1 MKTLFLKIFSG
12 TILIV
17 TAFAVLILLFTFGTL
32 RRHDL
37 TSQTDHLESLG
48 LALSLRI
55 LPDVESGDLSRLNN
69 QVRDW
74 GVAVK
79 ARITVVDDEGRVLAD
94 SDENPSRMES
104 HRFRPEIVQAL
115 NGRTG
120 VSIRFSNTVKKDML
134 YVGLPLR
141 KEGRIV
147 GALRVSRFLVDIDRL
162 LADIKRDIAAA
173 AGVLLLLVLAAAF
186 LISRSLSKP
195 VRELIALSQKVAA
208 GDFSSKVYPR
218 GKDELSRLAESFHA
232 MTANL
237 KSLFAELGRQKE
249 ELNRIISSIREGL
262 LVLDSNGRIELSND
276 SLRRIV
282 QNENV
287 EGKYYW
293 ETVRSSDFL
302 DLMSRVKTERRD
314 QKAEIRFNEKTYL
327 CSATYMEGS
336 AATVV
341 LFHDLTEWKKVEQMK
356 MDFVANA
363 SHELRTP
370 LTAVKGGLETLEAE
384 LGEKAPAVLGLVRRN
399 TERLM
404 RIVEDLLLLSGL
416 EGKEMPI
423 KKESVDLNDLV
434 RNVIKIF
441 KKEAA
446 AKGLRLDVQSEEG
459 LPRVSADPFLLE
471 QVFINL
477 IENAVRFT
485 EKGGVEVRLKARDNG
500 LAVEV
505 EDTGIG
511 ISAEQLPHIFERFY
525 VIDPSRSRKKGGTG
539 LGLSIVK
546 HILLLHGW
554 DIRAESEPGRGTTFF
569 LKLPLD
575 R

>member
-1 MKTLFLKIFSG
+1 
-12 TILIV
+12 
-17 TAFAVLILLFTFGTL
+17 
-32 RRHDL
+32 
-37 TSQTDHLESLG
+37 
-48 LALSLRI
+48 
-55 LPDVESGDLSRLNN
+55 
-69 QVRDW
+69 
-74 GVAVK
+74 
-79 ARITVVDDEGRVLAD
+79 
-94 SDENPSRMES
+94 
-104 HRFRPEIVQAL
+104 
-115 NGRTG
+115 
-120 VSIRFSNTVKKDML
+120 ML